1 MVSEQ
6 RDVLVLE
13 WVRITSKEDNIE
25 SAWRALK
32 KRSQLVQFATRRC
45 FIWRLRDDVDSR

>member
-6 RDVLVLE
+6 SDVLAQE
-13 WVRITSKEDNIE
+13 WARITGRGGDIE
-25 SAWRALK
+25 SAWRELK
-32 KRSQLVQFATRRC
+32 HRANLIQFATRRC

>member
-1 MVSEQ
+1 MASEQ

-32 KRSQLVQFATRRC
+32 KRSQLVQFATHRC
-45 FIWRLRDDVDSR
+45 FIWRLRNDVDSR

>member
-6 RDVLVLE
+6 RDVLVRE
-13 WVRITSKEDNIE
+13 WVRITSGGGDIE

-32 KRSQLVQFATRRC
+32 SRSQLVQFATRRC
-45 FIWRLRDDVDSR
+45 FIWRLRNDVDSR

>member
-1 MVSEQ
+1 MAGEQ
-6 RDVLVLE
+6 RDALAQE
-13 WVRITSKEDNIE
+13 WARITSRGDNIE

-45 FIWRLRDDVDSR
+45 FIWRLRNDVDSR

>member
-6 RDVLVLE
+6 REALVQE

-32 KRSQLVQFATRRC
+32 KRSQLVQFASHRC
-45 FIWRLRDDVDSR
+45 FIWRLRNDDDSR

>member
-13 WVRITSKEDNIE
+13 WVRITSKEGNIE

-45 FIWRLRDDVDSR
+45 FMWRLRNDVDSR

>member
-6 RDVLVLE
+6 RDVLVRE
-13 WVRITSKEDNIE
+13 WVRITSGEGNIE
-25 SAWRALK
+25 SAWHALK

-45 FIWRLRDDVDSR
+45 FTWRLRNDVDSR

>member
-45 FIWRLRDDVDSR
+45 FICRLRDDVNSR

>member
-6 RDVLVLE
+6 SDVLAQE
-13 WVRITSKEDNIE
+13 WACITSRGGDIE
-25 SAWRALK
+25 SAWRAFK
-32 KRSQLVQFATRRC
+32 NRSQLVQFATRRC

>member
-13 WVRITSKEDNIE
+13 WMRITSKEDNIE

-32 KRSQLVQFATRRC
+32 KHSQLVQFATRRC
-45 FIWRLRDDVDSR
+45 FIWRLRNDINSR

>member
-6 RDVLVLE
+6 RDALVQE
-13 WVRITSKEDNIE
+13 WARITSGGGDIE

-45 FIWRLRDDVDSR
+45 FIWRPHNDVDSR

>member
-6 RDVLVLE
+6 REALVRE
-13 WVRITSKEDNIE
+13 WVRITRREDNIE

-45 FIWRLRDDVDSR
+45 FIWRLRNDVDSR

>member
-13 WVRITSKEDNIE
+13 WMRITSKEDNIE

-45 FIWRLRDDVDSR
+45 FI

>member
-6 RDVLVLE
+6 RDVLVRE
-13 WVRITSKEDNIE
+13 WVRITSGGGNIE

-32 KRSQLVQFATRRC
+32 NRSQLVQLATRRC
-45 FIWRLRDDVDSR
+45 FIWRPHNDVDSR

>member
-6 RDVLVLE
+6 RDVLVQE
-13 WVRITSKEDNIE
+13 WARIISGGGDIE

-32 KRSQLVQFATRRC
+32 KRSQLVRFATHRC
-45 FIWRLRDDVDSR
+45 FIWRLRNDVDSR

>member
-1 MVSEQ
+1 MVNEQ
-6 RDVLVLE
+6 RDVLVQE
-13 WVRITSKEDNIE
+13 WVRITGMEDNIE

-45 FIWRLRDDVDSR
+45 FIWRLRNDADSR

>member
-6 RDVLVLE
+6 RDVLVRE
-13 WVRITSKEDNIE
+13 WVRITSRGGDIE
-25 SAWRALK
+25 SAWLELK
-32 KRSQLVQFATRRC
+32 HCAKLIQFATRWC

>member
-1 MVSEQ
+1 MVGEQ
-6 RDVLVLE
+6 RDVLVRE
-13 WVRITSKEDNIE
+13 WVRITSGEGNIE

-45 FIWRLRDDVDSR
+45 FIWRLRNDVDSR

>member
-6 RDVLVLE
+6 RDILAQE
-13 WVRITSKEDNIE
+13 WVRITSGGDDIE

-45 FIWRLRDDVDSR
+45 FIWRPRNDVDSR

>member
-6 RDVLVLE
+6 RDVLVRE
-13 WVRITSKEDNIE
+13 WVRITSGEGNIE
-25 SAWRALK
+25 SAWRVLK

>member
-6 RDVLVLE
+6 RDALVQE
-13 WVRITSKEDNIE
+13 GARITSGGGDIE

-32 KRSQLVQFATRRC
+32 NRSQLVQFATRRC
-45 FIWRLRDDVDSR
+45 FIWRLRNDVDSR

>member
-13 WVRITSKEDNIE
+13 WARITSKEDNIE

-45 FIWRLRDDVDSR
+45 FIWRLRNDVDSR

>member
-13 WVRITSKEDNIE
+13 WMRITSKEDNIE
-25 SAWRALK
+25 LAWRALK
-32 KRSQLVQFATRRC
+32 ERSQLLQFATRRC
-45 FIWRLRDDVDSR
+45 FIWRLRNDVDSR

>member
-1 MVSEQ
+1 MVSKQ

-13 WVRITSKEDNIE
+13 WMHITSKEDNIE

-32 KRSQLVQFATRRC
+32 KRSQLVQFATHRC
-45 FIWRLRDDVDSR
+45 FIWRLRNDDDSR

>member
-32 KRSQLVQFATRRC
+32 NRSQLVQFATRRC
-45 FIWRLRDDVDSR
+45 FIWRLRNDVDSR

>member
-6 RDVLVLE
+6 RDLLVLE
-13 WVRITSKEDNIE
+13 WVRITSMEDNIE

-32 KRSQLVQFATRRC
+32 NRSQLVQFATRRC
-45 FIWRLRDDVDSR
+45 FIWRLRDNVDSR

>member
-1 MVSEQ
+1 MAGEQ
-6 RDVLVLE
+6 REALMRE
-13 WVRITSKEDNIE
+13 WVRITIREDNIE

-45 FIWRLRDDVDSR
+45 FIWGMRNDVDSR

>member
-6 RDVLVLE
+6 REALVRE
-13 WVRITSKEDNIE
+13 WVRITSREGNIE

-32 KRSQLVQFATRRC
+32 NRSQLVQFATRRC
-45 FIWRLRDDVDSR
+45 FIWRLHNDVDSR

>member
-6 RDVLVLE
+6 RDVLARE
-13 WVRITSKEDNIE
+13 WVRITSGEGDIE

-32 KRSQLVQFATRRC
+32 NRSQLVQFATRRC
-45 FIWRLRDDVDSR
+45 FIWRPHNDVYSR